1 MNPTST
7 SGPRRIA
14 ADQVLWSVPAEERD
28 GRPLLVMLHGHG
40 MDERMG
46 LDLRHRL
53 PDELVLASVRGP
65 LRARGGYGWFPLDA
79 SLTMDQIDTVA
90 HEVMSWLLAQSGFTS
105 VGVLGFSQGSAI
117 ALHCMRLAPD
127 RFAYGVVL
135 SGFVV
140 PGRIPGDAQLAAL
153 KPPVFSG
160 RGDADGLV
168 PQLLVTMTDVWLSQ
182 HTTLTKKTY
191 RGLGHTVSEQE
202 ITDLADFLT
211 RRIS

>member
-1 MNPTST
+1 VK
-7 SGPRRIA
+7 IA
-14 ADQVLWSVPAEERD
+14 SDQVLWSAPPADRE
-28 GRPLLVMLHGHG
+28 GRPWLVMLHGHG
-40 MDERMG
+40 MNERMG
-46 LDLRHRL
+46 VDLHDRL
-53 PDELVLASVRGP
+53 PAELVLASVRGP
-65 LRARGGYGWFPLDA
+65 LRARAGYGWFPLDA
-79 SLTMDQIDTVA
+79 TLSMDQIDTVA
-90 HEVMSWLLAQSGFTS
+90 HEVMSWLLGQQGFTS
-105 VGVLGFSQGSAI
+105 VGILGFSQGSSI

-140 PGRIPGDAQLAAL
+140 PGQIPGDALLAAR

-160 RGDADGLV
+160 RGDSDGLV

-191 RGLGHTVSEQE
+191 RGLGHMVSDQE

-211 RRIS
+211 RQIT